1 MRADR
6 GIMPAGKLGSLAA
19 LVTAGALGLSLA
31 FAWGAE
37 AATTEIVVS
46 PLLILSG
53 SATGNVSGFSAHA
66 SVAVDDR
73 IVSAGADGIVR
84 LANSPL
90 NSDGV
95 LTVSFTDADGMPQT
109 VTLDLRDSVTGLQ
122 LTAAEIADSL
132 ASTTQEVRATV
143 VGATATITSGVTTVD
158 GGTTTVVGGT
168 TTVTGGTTTVV
179 GGITTVVG
187 GVTSVAGGTL
197 PASTTTTGFTTT
209 PGSSTTS
216 GTTTTRSTTTGT
228 TGGGSGSNP
237 PPGESGTEPRPV
249 GGFAAPGSVI
259 AVQKVKTAL
268 VIRQVALS
276 PGIPRAGRPFTARVL
291 VTDTRGRRVRGALV
305 AAWGARRGQL
315 LPAHERATGPLGIAV
330 LRLRPTKLAP
340 QRLKLVVAARKPG
353 ERASARRV
361 VPVRLAR
368 RR

>member
-31 FAWGAE
+31 FAWSAE

-53 SATGNVSGFSAHA
+53 SATGNVSGFGAHA
-66 SVAVDDR
+66 TVVVDDR
-73 IVSAGADGIVR
+73 IVSAGADGVVR

-109 VTLDLRDSVTGLQ
+109 VTLDLTDSVTSLQ
-122 LTAAEIADSL
+122 LTAAEIEDSL
-132 ASTTQEVRATV
+132 LNTTQEVRATV

-158 GGTTTVVGGT
+158 GGTTTI
-168 TTVTGGTTTVV
+168 V

-187 GVTSVAGGTL
+187 GVTSVVGGTQ
-197 PASTTTTGFTTT
+197 
-209 PGSSTTS
+209 PGSSTTTAGS
-216 GTTTTRSTTTGT
+216 TTSRAPGTTTGT
-228 TGGGSGSNP
+228 TTTGTTTTGGGSDPLAG
-237 PPGESGTEPRPV
+237 GGGTAPRPV
-249 GGFAAPGSVI
+249 GGFSAPRSVI
-259 AVQKVKTAL
+259 AVQQVKTAL

-276 PGIPRAGRPFTARVL
+276 PRMPRAGRPFTARVL
-291 VTDTRGRRVRGALV
+291 ITDTRGRRVRGALV
-305 AAWGARRGQL
+305 AAWGSRRGQL

-330 LRLRPTKLAP
+330 LRLRPAKAAP
-340 QRLKLVVAARKPG
+340 RRLKLVVAARKPG
-353 ERASARRV
+353 QRASGRRV
-361 VPVRLAR
+361 VSVRLK
-368 RR
+368 